1 MKKFKKS
8 NDLWRIDI
16 QVNETIN
23 EEVTR
28 TPEKI

>member
-1 MKKFKKS
+1 MEKK

-16 QVNETIN
+16 QVNETIK
-23 EEVTR
+23 EEVTQ